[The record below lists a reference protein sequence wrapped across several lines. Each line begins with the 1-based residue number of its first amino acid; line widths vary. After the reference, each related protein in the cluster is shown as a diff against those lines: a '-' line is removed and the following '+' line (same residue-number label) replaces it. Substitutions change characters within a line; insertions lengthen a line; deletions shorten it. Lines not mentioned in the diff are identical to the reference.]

1 MPLSILPAPPEGLRI
16 IKEEYAR
23 QAYIATG
30 FFPPGA
36 ARTKSEVEIVPT
48 VVVDADLADYLEAK
62 HPHFLVHALSND
74 DGWMDD
80 EKAYYFHD
88 LRKLASKLYPDD
100 DFVTAVRLIATGKQR
115 GKVLKAWLHSAAS
128 EDFYEDLIVEQRQ
141 FILEAVDKYVKQP
154 PTVMTVS
161 GYGHHLLWWLP
172 EGKGRR
178 DDSGIFGASSVDR
191 FNKRL
196 IDTVNKGVKFDLFD
210 RAVSDPGTRLLREI
224 GSANTKG
231 TKRIIVEAVIH
242 EPTRRLNLLRLEQSA
257 ITATGAVMNEE
268 AEPVKKHENP
278 AVQRLLE
285 ARQIAQREKVL
296 VLQTFKTPDLPPDV
310 VLDYGDGKVTP
321 REWLTEAKDGDSL
334 RVKCPFAQSET
345 VGSAKMFVAGNRV
358 TLCCW
363 APHHGHAHY
372 ENNRA
377 LWVWTPGVEPT
388 VQVNNAAG
396 ARLSDE
402 EIRASLLE
410 RFAVDVK
417 GKIDA
422 TSRLNRK
429 LILLEDPAYSGK
441 VWFCERRLQ
450 IRIDNADGTSRPAV
464 DDDFYGFLLH
474 CEHRYGMRGGDFQ
487 DAVRMF
493 GNVARLNKRN
503 PLKEWLHS
511 LRWDGT
517 HRLDEML
524 IRVTKCSDTRLHRAY
539 SRRYLISL
547 VARVFEPGCQVDQV
561 LLLTGTQGAGKT
573 AFFRELV
580 TKEWFGNN
588 LMDIQ
593 SKDAVLQMAQTWI
606 WEWQENAK
614 RGDEVKAERAFIS
627 VQVDNIRPPYGFS
640 VLPVPRHT
648 VFGATSNDNEPL
660 RDTDGTRRWWVVRSA
675 DELDLEY
682 LKANREQIFA
692 EAVAAY
698 AAGEIWHIPKG
709 SELDLERVDIAE
721 TFKQDDPELEK
732 LVSWTYKDVRAR
744 SRLQLSEIAE
754 GCFMLSAAESAKKV
768 NVLGRLLRQAGW
780 VRLKRKRMG
789 TNKIIWW
796 ASPMCDGLCQEDF
809 DTVDDYKLWTKS
821 REANKK
827 EEPDKKSNVIQM
839 RKA

>member
-1 MPLSILPAPPEGLRI
+1 
-16 IKEEYAR
+16 
-23 QAYIATG
+23 
-30 FFPPGA
+30 
-36 ARTKSEVEIVPT
+36 
-48 VVVDADLADYLEAK
+48 
-62 HPHFLVHALSND
+62 
-74 DGWMDD
+74 
-80 EKAYYFHD
+80 
-88 LRKLASKLYPDD
+88 
-100 DFVTAVRLIATGKQR
+100 
-115 GKVLKAWLHSAAS
+115 
-128 EDFYEDLIVEQRQ
+128 
-141 FILEAVDKYVKQP
+141 
-154 PTVMTVS
+154 
-161 GYGHHLLWWLP
+161 
-172 EGKGRR
+172 
-178 DDSGIFGASSVDR
+178 
-191 FNKRL
+191 
-196 IDTVNKGVKFDLFD
+196 
-210 RAVSDPGTRLLREI
+210 
-224 GSANTKG
+224 
-231 TKRIIVEAVIH
+231 
-242 EPTRRLNLLRLEQSA
+242 
-257 ITATGAVMNEE
+257 
-268 AEPVKKHENP
+268 
-278 AVQRLLE
+278 
-285 ARQIAQREKVL
+285 
-296 VLQTFKTPDLPPDV
+296 
-310 VLDYGDGKVTP
+310 
-321 REWLTEAKDGDSL
+321 
-334 RVKCPFAQSET
+334 
-345 VGSAKMFVAGNRV
+345 
-358 TLCCW
+358 
-363 APHHGHAHY
+363 
-372 ENNRA
+372 
-377 LWVWTPGVEPT
+377 
-388 VQVNNAAG
+388 
-396 ARLSDE
+396 
-402 EIRASLLE
+402 
-410 RFAVDVK
+410 
-417 GKIDA
+417 
-422 TSRLNRK
+422 
-429 LILLEDPAYSGK
+429 
-441 VWFCERRLQ
+441 
-450 IRIDNADGTSRPAV
+450 
-464 DDDFYGFLLH
+464 
-474 CEHRYGMRGGDFQ
+474 
-487 DAVRMF
+487 
-493 GNVARLNKRN
+493 
-503 PLKEWLHS
+503 
-511 LRWDGT
+511 
-517 HRLDEML
+517 
-524 IRVTKCSDTRLHRAY
+524 
-539 SRRYLISL
+539 
-547 VARVFEPGCQVDQV
+547 V